1 MKVLLTYI
9 LLVGLFNNI
18 QLEFNKVFV
27 RETNLVLPKCVVN
40 KVISDTQGM
49 TYAEIAQ
56 YCCKYTN
63 NLLTY
68 SLTPSLTEDLTK
80 SQGHC
85 VTYST
90 ICKEMCNVAYKAHNI
105 SAKAY
110 VSVGQIKINDVNVH
124 NILKT
129 ILPTQYHRFISNH
142 DIVEIVH
149 NNNVLLIDPSLT
161 DLMNINIK
169 YTLNTTS
176 E

>member
-18 QLEFNKVFV
+18 QLEFNKLFI
-27 RETNLVLPKCVVN
+27 RETNLVLPECVVN
-40 KVISDTQGM
+40 KVISDTKGM

-56 YCCKYTN
+56 YCCEYTN

-68 SLTPSLTEDLTK
+68 SLTPNLTENLSN

-85 VTYST
+85 VTYSV
-90 ICKEMCNVAYKAHNI
+90 ICKEMCNIVYRTHNI
-105 SAKAY
+105 PAKAY
-110 VSVGQIKINDVNVH
+110 VSVGQIKMNDVNIH
-124 NILKT
+124 NIIKT
-129 ILPTQYHRFISNH
+129 ILPKQYHRFVINH
-142 DIVEIVH
+142 DIVEIVCD
-149 NNNVLLIDPSLT
+149 NNVLLIDPSLT
-161 DLMNINIK
+161 DLMNVNIK